1 VSTLRLDQL
10 PQINAD
16 LVAMQQQQALQRYI
30 ERTSERENVA
40 LELKTKSPLEVD
52 TMERASFRKAI
63 LNPRDGMAVERIVG
77 NNDLFPISY
86 LEAGLKA
93 GKAVCRIEVRDR
105 IGRVLGH
112 GTGFLVSPCLLLTN
126 NHVLEN
132 EESALLSLA
141 QFNYELDLDLRER
154 RAVNFRFE
162 PGRFFMTDPKLDFTL
177 VALEVQSSDRSPLS
191 EFGFLPLLRPSGK
204 ALIGEYVSI
213 IQHPGGAPKA
223 VTIRENKITD
233 VVDDYIQYSADT
245 MEGSS
250 GSPVFNDEWIV
261 VALHH
266 AGVPDPK
273 GNEQYISNEG
283 IRISSI
289 VNFVR
294 GQRSGLAD
302 CQIILLDAMI
312 KQWQFNENQ
321 TETMQVEELSIDSY
335 EGLTGYDPAFLG
347 EEYTIPH
354 PTYSSNVEQDLVSL
368 NSGGT
373 ILHYTHFS
381 IVMSKSR
388 RLAYYTVVNID
399 GNQLIDVQRASDQW
413 YFDPRIER
421 SYQCGPELY
430 SGNSLDRG
438 HLVRRR
444 DPVWGDKAEEA
455 NRNTFHF
462 TNCSPQHSYLNQKT
476 WLELENYILDHA
488 ENDKLKVTVFTGPVF
503 RTDDRVYRG
512 VQIPAE
518 FWKVVVMVKEDGT
531 LSATA
536 YLQTQK
542 NLIDNLEFAYGA
554 YKTYQ
559 VPISHIEE
567 LTGMQFSELRTYDPI
582 DSPTIHVIEM
592 ASDIQ
597 I

>member
-1 VSTLRLDQL
+1 MLRGDQL
-10 PQINAD
+10 PQINGD
-16 LVAMQQQQALQRYI
+16 LVAMQQQQALRRYI
-30 ERTSERENVA
+30 ERTGIRENSA
-40 LELKTKSPLEVD
+40 HELKSKSPLEVD
-52 TMERASFRKAI
+52 TRERASFRRAI
-63 LNPRDGMAVERIVG
+63 INPLDGLAIERIIG

-86 LEAGLKA
+86 LEGGLKA
-93 GKAVCRIEVRDR
+93 GRAVCRIEVRDR
-105 IGRVLGH
+105 LGRVLGY

-132 EESALLSLA
+132 EDAALFSLG
-141 QFNYELDLDLRER
+141 QFNYELGLDLKER
-154 RAVNFRFE
+154 RAVNFRFV
-162 PGRFFMTDPKLDFTL
+162 PGRFFMTDAKLDFTL
-177 VALEVQSSDRSPLS
+177 VALEELSSDKSPLS

-233 VVDDYIQYSADT
+233 VVDDYIQYSSDT

-273 GNEQYISNEG
+273 GNGQYIANEG

-289 VNFVR
+289 VDFVR
-294 GQRSGLAD
+294 SQQSGLAD
-302 CQIILLDAMI
+302 DRKMLLDAMM
-312 KQWQFNENQ
+312 KQWQFNDIKA
-321 TETMQVEELSIDSY
+321 ETMPAEELSIDSY
-335 EGLTGYDPAFLG
+335 DGLTGYDPAFLG
-347 EEYTIPH
+347 EEYTVPH
-354 PTYSSNVEQDLVSL
+354 PTYSSNVVQDLAPVS
-368 NSGGT
+368 SGGT

-381 IVMSKSR
+381 IVMSKTR

-399 GNQLIDVQRASDQW
+399 GNQLIDVQRDNDKW
-413 YFDPRIER
+413 YFDPRIDR
-421 SYQCGPELY
+421 LYQCGPELY

-455 NRNTFHF
+455 NRDTFHF
-462 TNCSPQHSYLNQKT
+462 TNCSPQHAYLNQNT

-518 FWKVVVMVKEDGT
+518 FWKVAAMVKVDGT

-542 NLIDNLEFAYGA
+542 NLIENLEFAYGA
-554 YKTYQ
+554 FKTYQ
-559 VPISHIEE
+559 VPISRIEE
-567 LTGMQFSELRTYDPI
+567 LTGLQFGELRDHDPI
-582 DSPTIHVIEM
+582 DSPEVQVIEV
-592 ASDIQ
+592 ALDIKV
-597 I
+597 

>member
-1 VSTLRLDQL
+1 MSTLRMDQS
-10 PQINAD
+10 PQINGD
-16 LVAMQQQQALQRYI
+16 LAAKQRQQALQRYI
-30 ERTSERENVA
+30 ERTAERENIA
-40 LELKTKSPLEVD
+40 LELRSKSPLEVD
-52 TMERASFRKAI
+52 TPERASFRKTLI
-63 LNPRDGMAVERIVG
+63 NPRDGMAVERIIG
-77 NNDLFPISY
+77 NNDIFPISY
-86 LEAGLKA
+86 LEAGMKA

-112 GTGFLVSPCLLLTN
+112 GTGFLVSPCLLITN

-132 EESALLSLA
+132 EDAALFSLA

-154 RAVNFRFE
+154 QAVNFRFD
-162 PGRFFMTDPKLDFTL
+162 PGRFFMTDTKLDFTL
-177 VALEVQSSDRSPLS
+177 VALEVKSSDGSPLS
-191 EFGFLPLLRPSGK
+191 EFGFLPLLRPTGK
-204 ALIGEYVSI
+204 ALVGEYVSI

-223 VTIRENKITD
+223 ITIRENKITD

-273 GNEQYISNEG
+273 GSGQYIANEG

-289 VNFVR
+289 VDFVR
-294 GQRSGLAD
+294 SRQPGLAD
-302 CQIILLDAMI
+302 ERKKILDAMM
-312 KQWQFNENQ
+312 KQWQSNENQ
-321 TETMQVEELSIDSY
+321 TELTVEELSTDSN

-347 EEYTIPH
+347 KEFTVPH
-354 PTYSSNVEQDLVSL
+354 PTYPTHVENDLVPL
-368 NSGGT
+368 SGGGT
-373 ILHYTHFS
+373 VLHYTHFS

-399 GNQLIDVQRASDQW
+399 GNQLIDVKRANDKW

-444 DPVWGDKAEEA
+444 DPAWGDKAEEA
-455 NRNTFHF
+455 NRDTFHF
-462 TNCSPQHSYLNQKT
+462 TNCSPQHAYFNQKT

-503 RTDDRVYRG
+503 RMDDMVYRD

-518 FWKVVVMVKEDGT
+518 FWKVVVMVKAGGT

-542 NLIDNLEFAYGA
+542 NLIENLEFAYGP

-559 VPISHIEE
+559 VPVSHIEQ
-567 LTGMQFSELRTYDPI
+567 LTSLQFGELRTHDPI
-582 DSPTIHVIEM
+582 DPSEIHVIEL
-592 ASDIQ
+592 ARDIK